1 MGESVLVE
9 PMETVDVIVVGGGPA
24 GATAARDLALKGRS
38 VVLLDREGRPKPCG
52 GAIPP
57 RAMRDFDIP
66 ESRLVTTVKGARII
80 SPTGRRVDMPIQS
93 GYVGMV
99 DRKDFDP
106 WLRER
111 AAEAGADRR
120 AGTYQRITREADGR
134 PIVVYRP
141 ADGDGD
147 RRITGRVVIGADGAR
162 SLVGKQ
168 EIPESE
174 SKRLV
179 HAYHEIIR
187 RPDPDSGADYRP
199 DRCDVVY
206 DGVIS
211 PDFYGWVFPHGDT
224 VSVGMGTAIKGFDL
238 RAATTELRRRA
249 GLADMETLRYE
260 GAPIPL
266 KPLKRWDNGK
276 DVLLAGDAA
285 GCVAPSSG
293 EGIYYA
299 LACGRMA
306 AEAVEEMLSTG
317 KASALAGAR
326 KRFLKEHGRVFWIL
340 GIMQDIWYK
349 TDTRRERFV
358 TICADADVQRL
369 TWEAY
374 MEKALKRKSPLAHL
388 RIFLKDTAH
397 MLGLVKP
404 T

>member
-1 MGESVLVE
+1 VE
-9 PMETVDVIVVGGGPA
+9 PMDTVDVIVVGGGPA
-24 GATAARDLALKGRS
+24 GATAAWDLARKGRK

-57 RAMRDFDIP
+57 RALRDFEIP
-66 ESRLVTTVKGARII
+66 DERLVTTVKGARII
-80 SPTGRRVDMPIQS
+80 SPTGRKIDMPIEK
-93 GYVGMV
+93 GCVGMV

-106 WLRER
+106 WLRDR
-111 AAEAGADRR
+111 AAQAGADRR
-120 AGTYQRITREADGR
+120 AGSYLRIERESDGR

-141 ADGDGD
+141 KEVDDGEA
-147 RRITGRVVIGADGAR
+147 RIKARVVIGADGAR

-179 HAYHEIIR
+179 HAYHEIVR
-187 RPDPDSGADYRP
+187 KPDPDSGADYLP
-199 DRCDVVY
+199 DRCDVIY
-206 DGVIS
+206 DGTIS

-224 VSVGMGTAIKGFDL
+224 VSIGMGTAVKGFDL
-238 RAATTELRRRA
+238 RGATTELRRRC
-249 GLADMETLRYE
+249 GLDQCETLRHE

-266 KPLKRWDNGK
+266 KPLKKWDNGK
-276 DVLLAGDAA
+276 DVVLAGDAA

-306 AEAVEEMLSTG
+306 GEAVDEMLRTG
-317 KASALAGAR
+317 DAAALATAR

-340 GIMQDIWYK
+340 GIMQDFWYK
-349 TDTRRERFV
+349 TDKRRERFV
-358 TICADADVQRL
+358 TICADEDVQRL

-374 MEKALKRKSPLAHL
+374 MDKALKRKSPLAHL

-397 MLGLVKP
+397 LLGLVKA

>member
-1 MGESVLVE
+1 
-9 PMETVDVIVVGGGPA
+9 METVDVIVVGGGPA
-24 GATAARDLALKGRS
+24 GATAAQDLARKGRK
-38 VVLLDREGRPKPCG
+38 VVMLDREGRPKPCG

-80 SPTGRRVDMPIQS
+80 SPTARKVDMPISS

-120 AGTYQRITREADGR
+120 AGTYLRIEREADGR

-141 ADGDGD
+141 ADDAEAEI
-147 RRITGRVVIGADGAR
+147 RVKGRVVIGADGAR
-162 SLVGKQ
+162 SMVGRQ

-174 SKRLV
+174 AKRLV
-179 HAYHEIIR
+179 HAYHEIVR
-187 RPDPDSGADYRP
+187 RPDADSGADYLP

-224 VSVGMGTAIKGFDL
+224 VSIGMGTAIKGFDL
-238 RAATTELRRRA
+238 RAATAELRRRS
-249 GLADMETLRYE
+249 GLADVETLRHE

-306 AEAVEEMLSTG
+306 ADAVDEMLRSG
-317 KASALAGAR
+317 SAEALANAR

-340 GIMQDIWYK
+340 GIMQDFWYK
-349 TDTRRERFV
+349 NDKRRERFV
-358 TICADADVQRL
+358 TICADKDVQRL

-374 MEKALKRKSPLAHL
+374 MEKALKRKSPMAHL
-388 RIFLKDTAH
+388 RIFLKDVAH
-397 MLGLVKP
+397 LLGLVKP

>member
-1 MGESVLVE
+1 MD
-9 PMETVDVIVVGGGPA
+9 TVDVIVVGGGPA
-24 GATAARDLALKGRS
+24 GATAAHDLAHKGRK

-57 RAMRDFDIP
+57 RAIRDFDIP
-66 ESRLVTTVKGARII
+66 DSRLVTTVKGARII
-80 SPTGRRVDMPIQS
+80 SPTGRKVDMPIGE

-120 AGTYQRITREADGR
+120 AGSYLRIEREADGR

-141 ADGDGD
+141 KDGDGEQ
-147 RRITGRVVIGADGAR
+147 RIKGRVVIGADGAR
-162 SLVGKQ
+162 SLVGRQ
-168 EIPESE
+168 EIPEAE

-187 RPDPDSGADYRP
+187 RPAPDSGADFVA
-199 DRCDVVY
+199 DRCDVIY

-224 VSVGMGTAIKGFDL
+224 VSIGMGTEIKGFDL
-238 RAATTELRRRA
+238 KGATAELRRRC
-249 GLADMETLRYE
+249 GLSEMETLRHE

-266 KPLKRWDNGK
+266 KPLKRWDNGR
-276 DVLLAGDAA
+276 DVVLAGDAA

-293 EGIYYA
+293 EGIFYA

-306 AEAVEEMLSTG
+306 ADAVEKMLATG
-317 KASALAGAR
+317 KPEALAGAR
-326 KRFLKEHGRVFWIL
+326 KQFLKEHGRVFWIL
-340 GIMQDIWYK
+340 GIMQDFWYK
-349 TDTRRERFV
+349 NDKRRERFV
-358 TICADADVQRL
+358 TICADKDVQRL

-397 MLGLVKP
+397 LLGLVKA